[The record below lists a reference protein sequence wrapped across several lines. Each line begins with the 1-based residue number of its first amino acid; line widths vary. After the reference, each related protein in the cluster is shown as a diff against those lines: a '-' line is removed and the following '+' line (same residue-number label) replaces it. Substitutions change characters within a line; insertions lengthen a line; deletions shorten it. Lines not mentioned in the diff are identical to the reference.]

1 LFTLST
7 NGLVSVV
14 NEYVELHTNQV
25 SRSVVSRFVQTNLLT
40 LSGFFVFPEVDMDAK
55 SIFLS
60 KTFWFNLLALL
71 VIVANVFGFA
81 EFSRDPIVDQYALV
95 IVTIVN
101 IVLRFAT
108 KQPVKV

>member
-1 LFTLST
+1 
-7 NGLVSVV
+7 
-14 NEYVELHTNQV
+14 
-25 SRSVVSRFVQTNLLT
+25 
-40 LSGFFVFPEVDMDAK
+40 M
-55 SIFLS
+55 S

-108 KQPVKV
+108 KRPVKV

>member
-40 LSGFFVFPEVDMDAK
+40 LSGFFVFRR
-55 SIFLS
+55 S
-60 KTFWFNLLALL
+60 
-71 VIVANVFGFA
+71 
-81 EFSRDPIVDQYALV
+81 
-95 IVTIVN
+95 
-101 IVLRFAT
+101 
-108 KQPVKV
+108 